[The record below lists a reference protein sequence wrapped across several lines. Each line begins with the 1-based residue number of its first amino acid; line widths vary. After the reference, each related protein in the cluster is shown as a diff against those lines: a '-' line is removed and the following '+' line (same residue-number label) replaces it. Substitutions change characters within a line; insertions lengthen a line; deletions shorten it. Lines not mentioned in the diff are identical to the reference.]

1 MNKKFESNYTVY
13 YEDTDTSGFTYHT
26 TYLKFSERA
35 RSEILNNFFPE
46 VISSLKNNSF
56 FFVVKDIYVNF
67 IKPTYLFDKLKVTTS
82 YIDNSYTSL
91 KLNHL
96 ITFKNNRVCEI
107 NVKLVWIDGS
117 SKKPLKIPK
126 NIISRF
132 RSSEIV

>member
-1 MNKKFESNYTVY
+1 MSNKFESNYTVY
-13 YEDTDTSGFTYHT
+13 YEDTDASGLTYHT

-46 VISSLKNNSF
+46 IINSLRDNSF

-67 IKPTYLFDKLKVTTS
+67 VKPTHLFDELKVITS
-82 YIDNSYTSL
+82 YVDNSYTSL

-96 ITFKNNRVCEI
+96 ITFENNRVCEI
-107 NVKLVWIDGS
+107 NVKLVWINGS
-117 SKKPLKIPK
+117 SEKPVKIPK

-132 RSSEIV
+132 KPSEIV

>member
-1 MNKKFESNYTVY
+1 MNNKFESNYTVY
-13 YEDTDTSGFTYHT
+13 YEDTDASGLSYHT

-46 VISSLKNNSF
+46 IINSLRDNSF

-67 IKPTYLFDKLKVTTS
+67 VKPTHLFDELKVITS
-82 YIDNSYTSL
+82 YVDNSYTSL

-96 ITFKNNRVCEI
+96 ITFENNRVCEI
-107 NVKLVWIDGS
+107 NVKLVWINGS
-117 SKKPLKIPK
+117 SKKPVKIPK

-132 RSSEIV
+132 KPSEIV

>member
-1 MNKKFESNYTVY
+1 MNNKFESNYTVY

-46 VISSLKNNSF
+46 IKNSLKDNSF

-67 IKPTYLFDKLKVTTS
+67 IKPTHLFDELKVITS
-82 YIDNSYTSL
+82 YVDNSYTSL

-96 ITFKNNRVCEI
+96 ITFENKRVCEI

-117 SKKPLKIPK
+117 SERPVKIPK
-126 NIISRF
+126 NIISRLKP
-132 RSSEIV
+132 SEIV

>member
-1 MNKKFESNYTVY
+1 MNNKFESNYTVY

-46 VISSLKNNSF
+46 IKNSLKDNSF
-56 FFVVKDIYVNF
+56 FFVVKDINVNF
-67 IKPTYLFDKLKVTTS
+67 IKPTHLFDELKVITS
-82 YIDNSYTSL
+82 YVDNSYTSL

-96 ITFKNNRVCEI
+96 ITFENKRVCEI

-117 SKKPLKIPK
+117 SERPVKIPK
-126 NIISRF
+126 NIISRLKP
-132 RSSEIV
+132 SEIV

>member
-1 MNKKFESNYTVY
+1 MNNKFESNYTVY

-46 VISSLKNNSF
+46 IKNSLKDNSF

-67 IKPTYLFDKLKVTTS
+67 IKPTHLFDELKVITS
-82 YIDNSYTSL
+82 YVDNSYTSL

-96 ITFKNNRVCEI
+96 ITFENNRVCEI
-107 NVKLVWIDGS
+107 NVKLVWINGS
-117 SKKPLKIPK
+117 SEKPVKIPK

-132 RSSEIV
+132 KPSEIV

>member
-1 MNKKFESNYTVY
+1 MDNKFESNYTVY

-46 VISSLKNNSF
+46 IINSLRDNSF

-67 IKPTYLFDKLKVTTS
+67 IKPTHLFDKLKVVTS
-82 YIDNSYTSL
+82 YVDNSYTSL

-96 ITFKNNRVCEI
+96 ITFKKKRVCEI

-117 SKKPLKIPK
+117 SEKPVKIPK

-132 RSSEIV
+132 KPSKIV

>member
-1 MNKKFESNYTVY
+1 MDNKFESNYTVY

-46 VISSLKNNSF
+46 IINSLRDNSF

-67 IKPTYLFDKLKVTTS
+67 IKPTHLFDKLKVITS
-82 YIDNSYTSL
+82 YVDNSYTSL

-96 ITFKNNRVCEI
+96 ITFENNRVCEI

-117 SKKPLKIPK
+117 SKKPIKIPK

-132 RSSEIV
+132 KPSEIV

>member
-1 MNKKFESNYTVY
+1 MNKNFESNYTVY
-13 YEDTDTSGFTYHT
+13 YEDTDASGFVYHT

-46 VISSLKNNSF
+46 FINSLKDNSF

-82 YIDNSYTSL
+82 YVDNSYTSL
-91 KLNHL
+91 KLSHL
-96 ITFKNNRVCEI
+96 ITFENDRVCEI
-107 NVKLVWIDGS
+107 NVKLAWIDGGS
-117 SKKPLKIPK
+117 QKPAKIPK

-132 RSSEIV
+132 KSSEIV